1 MQYRADIDGLRA
13 VAVVPVVFYHA
24 WPKWIPGG
32 FVGVDIFFVI
42 SGFLITSI
50 ILSQL
55 AAGTFSIAGFYS
67 RRVRR
72 IFPALFIVLL
82 ATIATGWGVLL
93 HGEFLQVG
101 KHVVAGAGF
110 VSNLVLWH
118 ESGYFDNAATTKPLL
133 HLWSLGVE
141 EQFYIAWPIILWV
154 VFTRRI
160 NFLLIAGVI
169 FVLSMAA
176 NMLTV
181 DIDPSA
187 AFFSPV
193 TRFWEL
199 MCGGIAAHLQLQ
211 RNRWSAT
218 GRTVASITGGAMLMA
233 AFGLIKAQT
242 PYPGAWAMLPVGGA
256 VLLIMAGPL
265 ATVNRLILGRAPMVW
280 IGLISYPLY
289 LWHWPL
295 LSFSYI
301 LYGEKPPF
309 QAKIALVLAAVVL
322 AFLTYRLVEVPLR
335 ASRDKKRVVA
345 ALSGAVAAMAALGM
359 MVNLGLIRERID
371 VHGADIYLAALND
384 SDYPGKTMVPFRY
397 KGMAFQKV
405 PSGGPGLT
413 VFLGDSVV
421 QQYGP
426 RIEMSLAAQPAKL
439 NQVIFATAGGCPPVP
454 HLVVLPKFKY
464 PLCTQ
469 TVYAAYELANRADV
483 DTVVVGAAWYGY
495 FGGRGDLIYDDGTV
509 RYAFPDRAAL
519 EKSYASL
526 QNALS
531 SLVRNGKRVFLI
543 LQPPAGREFDPK
555 EMFTGSRLA
564 DIRPLETIKDLDLE
578 KFRDDNAPV
587 RTRLIGIARDSG
599 ALVIEP
605 AIYLCKNNLCPALG
619 TDGAPLYTDGIHMRP
634 SYTRSAAA
642 FLDQTITAA
651 PAENKK
657 GLRFSPKSF
666 EFVGGL

>member
-1 MQYRADIDGLRA
+1 MSPIPASPDAIETEYRADIDGLRA

-55 AAGTFSIAGFYS
+55 AAGTFSILGFYA

-82 ATIATGWGVLL
+82 TAIAAGWGVLL
-93 HGEFLQVG
+93 HDEFRQIG
-101 KHVVAGAGF
+101 KHVIAGAAF
-110 VSNLVLWH
+110 VSNLMLWH
-118 ESGYFDNAATTKPLL
+118 ESGYFDNAAATKPLL

-160 NFLLIAGVI
+160 NWFNFLLVAGMI
-169 FVLSMAA
+169 FALSMGA

-181 DIDPSA
+181 GINPSA

-199 MCGGIAAHLQLQ
+199 MAGGIAAYCQLY
-211 RNRWSAT
+211 RNTWNARRRMA
-218 GRTVASITGGAMLMA
+218 ASMTGGALLVA
-233 AFGLIKAQT
+233 AFWLIKPQT
-242 PYPGAWAMLPVGGA
+242 PFPGAWALLPVCGTF
-256 VLLIMAGPL
+256 LIIMAGPL
-265 ATVNRLILGRAPMVW
+265 ATVNRLMLGRAPMTW

-309 QAKIALVLAAVVL
+309 QAKIALVFAAVVL
-322 AFLTYRLVEVPLR
+322 AFLTYRLVEAPLR
-335 ASRDKKRVVA
+335 ASRAKKTVVA
-345 ALSGAVAAMAALGM
+345 ALSGAIAAMAAVGL
-359 MVNLGLIRERID
+359 MVNLGFVRERID

-384 SDYPGKTMVPFRY
+384 SDYPGKTMVPLEY
-397 KGMAFQKV
+397 KGIAFQKV

-426 RIEMSLAAQPAKL
+426 RIEMLLASQPSKF

-454 HLVVLPKFKY
+454 HLVVLPQFKY
-464 PLCTQ
+464 PLCTR
-469 TVYAAYELANRADV
+469 TVHAAYELANRADV

-495 FGGRGDLIYDDGTV
+495 FGAGQGNLIYDDDIV
-509 RYAFPDRAAL
+509 RYAFPDFAAL
-519 EKSYASL
+519 EKSYSAL
-526 QNALS
+526 QKALS
-531 SLVRNGKRVFLI
+531 TLGRNGKRVFLI

-555 EMFTGSRLA
+555 EMFAGSRFA
-564 DIRPLETIKDLDLE
+564 DIRPLETIRDLDLE
-578 KFRDDNAPV
+578 KFRGENAPV
-587 RTRLIGIARDSG
+587 RTRLIGIARETG
-599 ALVIEP
+599 AIVIEP
-605 AIYLCKNNLCPALG
+605 ASYLCKNGRCPVRG
-619 TDGAPLYTDGIHMRP
+619 GDGAPLYTDGMHMRP
-634 SYTRSAAA
+634 SYTRSAAT
-642 FLDQTITAA
+642 FLDQTITAV
-651 PAENKK
+651 PGRK
-657 GLRFSPKSF
+657 
-666 EFVGGL
+666 